1 MSVGRAL
8 CIGVDT
14 SESQSALAAA
24 DARALA
30 EVARRQGFEPAAL
43 LLDVAATRANVCEKL
58 REAASACA
66 AGDLF
71 MLTFSGHGGRKACAG
86 VDAREAF
93 HGIWVL
99 FDGSFDDAEMRAA
112 LAAFKPGV
120 RVLVISDSCNGGVPG
135 HVPVAPVAA
144 VSASVLVLSACG
156 QEQFADAAGLPGH
169 FTTALLRTW
178 HRGRRIFSY
187 RAFYEM
193 IVEAMPA
200 YQQPK
205 YYWLGAQDS
214 RFEAQEPFT
223 V

>member
-14 SESQSALAAA
+14 SESHSALAAA

-30 EVARRQGFEPAAL
+30 EVASRQGFEPATL
-43 LLDVAATRANVCEKL
+43 LLDAAATRANVCAKL
-58 REAASACA
+58 CEAASECI

-71 MLTFSGHGGRKACAG
+71 MLTFSGHGGRKPCAG
-86 VDAREAF
+86 VDARDAF

-99 FDGSFDDAEMRAA
+99 FDGSFDDSEMRSA

-120 RVLVISDSCNGGVPG
+120 RVLVISDSCNGGVPASG
-135 HVPVAPVAA
+135 PAVLVAP

-178 HRGRRIFSY
+178 HRGRRVFSY

-193 IVEAMPA
+193 IAAAMPA
-200 YQQPK
+200 YQQPN
-205 YYWLGAQDS
+205 YYWVGAHDA
-214 RFEAQEPFT
+214 RFEAQAPFT